1 MENYLKYTSKQL
13 KDSTLTILA
22 LESDLTATLP
32 TPFGEAKFAGRT
44 DRIDRCGNLVRVI
57 DYKTGHVELS
67 DLKIPVRHQDETDLD
82 VLKLIPEKAVQLL
95 LYKYMYLKENQS
107 IAPSQVI
114 AAIHGLRYG
123 KTIEFGLT
131 QAKPTKNEDAVPFL
145 DDDTFIADM
154 EAMLKAVVAEML
166 DTEVPFVQT
175 EDEKKCRNCDFKG
188 ICGR

>member
-13 KDSTLTILA
+13 KDNTLTILA
-22 LESDLTATLP
+22 LESDLEAKLL
-32 TPFGEAKFAGRT
+32 TPNGDAKFAGRT
-44 DRIDRCGNLVRVI
+44 DRIDRCGNLIRVI

-67 DLKIPVRHQDETDLD
+67 DLKIPVRHQDGTDLD
-82 VLKLIPEKAVQLL
+82 FLKLIPEKAVQLL
-95 LYKYMYLKENQS
+95 LYKYMYLKESQN

-131 QAKPTKNEDAVPFL
+131 QAKPTKNDEALPFL
-145 DDDTFIADM
+145 DDGTFIADM
-154 EAMLKAVVAEML
+154 EDMLKAVVAEML